1 LKFPLIKSIFV
12 YMRVLSGISAAPG
25 IAIGKTFLY
34 QEDLDIPRYTIPP
47 EQTSGEMKRF
57 LRAAE
62 EAAKELQSLGKAA
75 RDKDQKAIFAAHRL
89 MVEDP
94 DFHYKVK
101 ARLESK
107 YENIEWIV
115 FETVQEL
122 ARKLLES
129 PDEYLRERAA
139 DLTDVSRRIIKIL
152 LGLKRFSLADL
163 EEDVILA
170 VRNLLPTEV
179 LAMNRERVKALVMDA
194 GSRTSHTA
202 IILRS
207 FGIPGVLG
215 LSSAVRE
222 ITNGSLVIVDGGTG
236 QVILEPDA
244 ETLSHYQA
252 LLESKERSSE
262 IFSILRELSAETTDG
277 CLVSLKANIGIPE
290 EAGELA
296 RYGAEGIGLF
306 RSEFLFLQKGRNSE
320 EAQLEAYSRVIKTMK
335 GKPVTI
341 RTVDLGGDKVMPVMQ
356 AANEENPLLGWRAIR
371 FSLALPE
378 MFKTQLR
385 AILRAG
391 VYGKARI
398 MFPMISGIEELE
410 QALVLLEEAR
420 KECRKKGQHIA
431 EDIETGTMIEIPSAA
446 ITADVLAEKSDFFS
460 IGTNDLM
467 QYTLAVDRGNEKV
480 TYLARS
486 AHPAVLK
493 LIKQAIDAAHTKGI
507 PAAICG
513 ELARDPEAT
522 ALLLGMGLDE
532 FSMAAASIPHVK
544 HIIRNVSYGDCKT
557 LADAALASTSCRQV
571 KTLVRD
577 WHRKHIPDL
586 VFDSDMIPD
595 NK

>member
-1 LKFPLIKSIFV
+1 
-12 YMRVLSGISAAPG
+12 MRILSGISAAPG
-25 IAIGKTFLY
+25 IAIGKAFLY
-34 QEDLDIPRYTIPP
+34 QEDLDIPRYTIRP
-47 EQTSGEMKRF
+47 EQTTSEMKRF
-57 LRAAE
+57 LAAAE
-62 EAAKELQSLGKAA
+62 EAVKELHSLGKAA

-101 ARLESK
+101 TRLESK
-107 YENIEWIV
+107 YENIEWVV

-122 ARKLLES
+122 SRKLLQS
-129 PDEYLRERAA
+129 PDEYLRERAS

-152 LGLKRFSLADL
+152 LGLKRFTLADFK
-163 EEDVILA
+163 ENIILA
-170 VRNLLPTEV
+170 ARNILPSEV
-179 LAMNRERVKALVMDA
+179 LAMNREYVKALILDA

-222 ITNGSLVIVDGGTG
+222 ITNGNIIIVDGGAG
-236 QVILEPDA
+236 QVILEPNA
-244 ETLSHYQA
+244 ETLSKYQA
-252 LLESKERSSE
+252 LLEKKERASE
-262 IFSILRELSAETTDG
+262 VFSVLRELPAETSDG
-277 CLVSLKANIGIPE
+277 RLVSLKANIGLTE
-290 EAGELA
+290 EAGELS

-320 EAQLEAYSRVIKTMK
+320 EAQLEAYSKVIKTMK

-341 RTVDLGGDKVMPVMQ
+341 RTVDLGGDKVIPAMQ
-356 AANEENPLLGWRAIR
+356 TASEENPLLGWRAIR

-391 VYGKARI
+391 VYGKAQI

-410 QALVLLEEAR
+410 QALALLEEAR
-420 KECRKKGQHIA
+420 KECRKKGQRIA
-431 EDIETGTMIEIPSAA
+431 EDIETGTMVEIPSAA
-446 ITADVLAEKSDFFS
+446 ITADVLAEKSNFFS
-460 IGTNDLM
+460 IGTNDLI

-493 LIKQAIDAAHTKGI
+493 LIKQVIDAAHKKGI
-507 PAAICG
+507 PAAMCG

-532 FSMAAASIPHVK
+532 FSMAAASIPQVK
-544 HIIRNVSYGDCKT
+544 HIIRNVSYEACKK
-557 LADAALASTSCRQV
+557 LADAALASSSCQQV
-571 KTLVRD
+571 KTLIRD

>member
-1 LKFPLIKSIFV
+1 
-12 YMRVLSGISAAPG
+12 MRILSGISAAPG
-25 IAIGKTFLY
+25 IAIGRAFLY
-34 QEDLDIPRYTIPP
+34 LEDMEIPHYSILP
-47 EQTSGEMKRF
+47 EDVPEEIKRF
-57 LRAAE
+57 LAAVKEAAE
-62 EAAKELQSLGKAA
+62 ELQSLEKTAQ
-75 RDKDQKAIFAAHRL
+75 DKDQKAIFAAHRL

-101 ARLESK
+101 VQMESK

-115 FETVQEL
+115 FETGQGL

-129 PDEYLRERAA
+129 PDDYLRERAM
-139 DLTDVSRRIIKIL
+139 DLADVSRRIIKVL
-152 LGLKRFSLADL
+152 LGLERFSLADL
-163 EEDVILA
+163 EEDIILA
-170 VRNLLPTEV
+170 AKNLLPSEA

-222 ITNGSLVIVDGGTG
+222 ISNGSLLIVDGSAG
-236 QVILEPDA
+236 QVILEPNA
-244 ETLSHYQA
+244 ETLSRYEGQ
-252 LLESKERSSE
+252 LENEERSLE
-262 IFSILRELSAETTDG
+262 IFSILRELSPETTDG
-277 CLVSLKANIGIPE
+277 RLVSLNANIGIPE
-290 EAGELA
+290 EVGELA
-296 RYGAEGIGLF
+296 RYGAEGVGLF
-306 RSEFLFLQKGRNSE
+306 RSEFLFLQNGRNSE

-341 RTVDLGGDKVMPVMQ
+341 RTVDLGGDKIIPVMQ
-356 AANEENPLLGWRAIR
+356 RADEENPLLGWRAIR

-391 VYGKARI
+391 IYGKARV

-410 QALVLLEEAR
+410 QALVLLQEAR
-420 KECRKKGQHIA
+420 DECRKKGLDFA
-431 EDIETGTMIEIPSAA
+431 DDIETGIMIEIPSAV
-446 ITADVLAEKSDFFS
+446 ITADILAEKSDFFS

-480 TYLARS
+480 NYLTQS
-486 AHPAVLK
+486 AHPAVIK
-493 LIKQAIDAAHTKGI
+493 LIKQTIDAAHKKGI

-522 ALLLGMGLDE
+522 ALLLGLGLDE
-532 FSMAAASIPHVK
+532 FSMAATSIPHVK
-544 HIIRNVSYGDCKT
+544 HIIRNVKYESCKA
-557 LADAALASTSCRQV
+557 LADAALVSTSCQQL
-571 KTLVRD
+571 KTLVQD
-577 WHRKHIPDL
+577 WHREHIPGL
-586 VFDSDMIPD
+586 VFDSDMIP
-595 NK
+595 NTK

>member
-1 LKFPLIKSIFV
+1 
-12 YMRVLSGISAAPG
+12 MRILSGISAAPG
-25 IAIGKTFLY
+25 IAIGKAFLY
-34 QEDLDIPRYTIPP
+34 QEELDIPRYTILP
-47 EQTSGEMKRF
+47 EQTTGEMKRF
-57 LRAAE
+57 LTAAE
-62 EAAKELQSLGKAA
+62 EAVKELHSLGKAA

-101 ARLESK
+101 TRLESK

-129 PDEYLRERAA
+129 PDNYLRERAA

-152 LGLKRFSLADL
+152 LGIKRFSLADL
-163 EEDVILA
+163 EEDVILTA
-170 VRNLLPTEV
+170 RNILPSDV
-179 LAMNRERVKALVMDA
+179 LAINRERVKALVLDA

-222 ITNGSLVIVDGGTG
+222 IANGSIIIVDGGAG
-236 QVILEPDA
+236 QVILDPNA
-244 ETLSHYQA
+244 ETISRYQA
-252 LLESKERSSE
+252 LLENKERTLE
-262 IFSILRELSAETTDG
+262 MFSVLRELSAETTDG
-277 CLVSLKANIGIPE
+277 HLVSLKANIGLPE

-306 RSEFLFLQKGRNSE
+306 RSEFLFLHNGRNSE

-391 VYGKARI
+391 IYGKARI

-410 QALVLLEEAR
+410 QALILLEEA
-420 KECRKKGQHIA
+420 KNECRKKGLHIA

-446 ITADVLAEKSDFFS
+446 ITAGILAEKSSFFS

-486 AHPAVLK
+486 AHPAVLT
-493 LIKQAIDAAHTKGI
+493 LIKQTIDAAHKKGI
-507 PAAICG
+507 PAAMCG

-522 ALLLGMGLDE
+522 ALLLGLGLDE
-532 FSMAAASIPHVK
+532 FSMAATSIPQVK
-544 HIIRNVSYGDCKT
+544 HIIRNVAYESCKN
-557 LADAALASTSCRQV
+557 LAEAALASTSCQEV
-571 KTLVRD
+571 KILVQD
-577 WHRKHIPDL
+577 WHKKHIPGL

>member
-1 LKFPLIKSIFV
+1 
-12 YMRVLSGISAAPG
+12 MRTLSGISAAPG
-25 IAIGKTFLY
+25 IAIGRAFLY
-34 QEDLDIPRYTIPP
+34 QEDLDIPRYTILPK
-47 EQTSGEMKRF
+47 QTPVEMNRF
-57 LRAAE
+57 LAAAE
-62 EAAKELQSLGKAA
+62 EAVKELQSLGKAA

-94 DFHYKVK
+94 DFHYKIK
-101 ARLESK
+101 AQLESK
-107 YENIEWIV
+107 YENIEWII

-129 PDEYLRERAA
+129 PDNYLRERAA

-170 VRNLLPTEV
+170 ARNLLPSEV
-179 LAMNRERVKALVMDA
+179 LAMNRERVKALILDA

-222 ITNGSLVIVDGGTG
+222 ITNGSLIIVDGSAG
-236 QVILEPDA
+236 QIILEPNA
-244 ETLSHYQA
+244 ETLAHYQA

-277 CLVSLKANIGIPE
+277 RLVSLMANIGIPK

-296 RYGAEGIGLF
+296 RYGAEGVGLF
-306 RSEFLFLQKGRNSE
+306 RSEFLFLQNGRNSE

-341 RTVDLGGDKVMPVMQ
+341 RTVDLGGDKIMPVMQ
-356 AANEENPLLGWRAIR
+356 TADEENPLLGWRAIR

-391 VYGKARI
+391 IYGKARI

-410 QALVLLEEAR
+410 QALTLLEEAR
-420 KECRKKGQHIA
+420 NECRKKGLRFA
-431 EDIETGTMIEIPSAA
+431 DNIETGTMIEIPSAA
-446 ITADVLAEKSDFFS
+446 ITAGILAEKSDFFS

-493 LIKQAIDAAHTKGI
+493 LIKQTIDAAHAKGI
-507 PAAICG
+507 PAAMCG

-532 FSMAAASIPHVK
+532 FSMAATSVLQVK
-544 HIIRNVSYGDCKT
+544 HIIRNVNYESCKN
-557 LADAALASTSCRQV
+557 LADAVLASTSCQQV
-571 KTLVRD
+571 KTLIRD
-577 WHRKHIPDL
+577 WHREHIPGL